1 MDELTAAGITDPDL
15 RASYEECKRLNALHG
30 KTYYLATLLLPKAK
44 RPFVHALYGFAR
56 YADEIVDDLASELSV
71 EEKAEVLSK
80 WGNGVLADL
89 KKGIS
94 QDHVGRALI
103 DTVKRFDIPHEHFEA
118 FLHSMTMDLTVQEYE
133 SYEDLLEYVYGSAAV
148 IGLEMVPILGPLHND
163 AFEAAKKLG
172 IAFQLANFIRDVDE
186 DLDRGRVYLP
196 LKELGQF
203 GVTRE
208 MLEERVLDLPMRE
221 ADVAI
226 RMKEPSQADLIRKR
240 LMGVRM
246 RLYASP
252 DYLAKHGTPERI
264 EDVAQHRLIC
274 QNPTAHQVGAGAMLV
289 AHLMSYEPRSTLK
302 VNNYFGVLQGVLSNL
317 GVGVLPDYLTQDF
330 PNLSRVMPEVES
342 AEVPVFLA
350 YPEELR
356 HSKRVS
362 AFRDFVQEEIISY
375 RKQLKDQAVS

>member
-89 KKGIS
+89 KKGTS

-103 DTVKRFDIPHEHFEA
+103 DTVNRFDIPHEHFEA

-133 SYEDLLEYVYGSAAV
+133 SYEDLIEYVYGSAAV

-163 AFEAAKKLG
+163 AFGAAEKLG

-208 MLEERVLDLPMRE
+208 MLEERVLTPEIIE
-221 ADVAI
+221 ALKFQIARVRQLQAEAAAGI
-226 RMKEPSQADLIRKR
+226 KMLEPSSR
-240 LMGVRM
+240 
-246 RLYASP
+246 P
-252 DYLAKHGTPERI
+252 CI
-264 EDVAQHRLIC
+264 EA
-274 QNPTAHQVGAGAMLV
+274 A
-289 AHLMSYEPRSTLK
+289 STLYCGI
-302 VNNYFGVLQGVLSNL
+302 V
-317 GVGVLPDYLTQDF
+317 D
-330 PNLSRVMPEVES
+330 EVENIGYDIFNHR
-342 AEVPVFLA
+342 AKT
-350 YPEELR
+350 
-356 HSKRVS
+356 SKARRIRVAGG
-362 AFRDFVQEEIISY
+362 AFIKRQLIS
-375 RKQLKDQAVS
+375 R

>member
-71 EEKAEVLSK
+71 EEKAEVLSR

-89 KKGIS
+89 KKGTS

-103 DTVKRFDIPHEHFEA
+103 DTVNRFAIPHEHFEA

-148 IGLEMVPILGPLHND
+148 IGLEMVPILGPLHKD
-163 AFEAAKKLG
+163 AFGAAEKLG

-208 MLEERVLDLPMRE
+208 MLEERVLTPEIIE
-221 ADVAI
+221 ALKFQIARVRQLQAEAAAGI
-226 RMKEPSQADLIRKR
+226 KMLEPSSR
-240 LMGVRM
+240 
-246 RLYASP
+246 P
-252 DYLAKHGTPERI
+252 CI
-264 EDVAQHRLIC
+264 EA
-274 QNPTAHQVGAGAMLV
+274 A
-289 AHLMSYEPRSTLK
+289 STLYCGI
-302 VNNYFGVLQGVLSNL
+302 V
-317 GVGVLPDYLTQDF
+317 D
-330 PNLSRVMPEVES
+330 EVENIGYDIFNHR
-342 AEVPVFLA
+342 AKT
-350 YPEELR
+350 
-356 HSKRVS
+356 SKARRIRVAGG
-362 AFRDFVQEEIISY
+362 AFIKRQLIS
-375 RKQLKDQAVS
+375 R

>member
-71 EEKAEVLSK
+71 EEKAEALST

-89 KKGIS
+89 KRGTS
-94 QDHVGRALI
+94 NDHVGRALI

-133 SYEDLLEYVYGSAAV
+133 TYEDLLEYVYGSAAV
-148 IGLEMVPILGPLHND
+148 IGLEMVPILGPLHKD
-163 AFEAAKKLG
+163 AYEAAKKLG

-196 LKELGQF
+196 IKELAQF

-208 MLEERVLDLPMRE
+208 MLEERVLTPEIVE
-221 ADVAI
+221 ALKFQIARVRQLQAESAAGIAMLEATSRPCIEAASTLYCGIVDEVEKIGYDIFNQRAKTSTARRIRVAG
-226 RMKEPSQADLIRKR
+226 AAFLKR
-240 LMGVRM
+240 L
-246 RLYASP
+246 
-252 DYLAKHGTPERI
+252 
-264 EDVAQHRLIC
+264 
-274 QNPTAHQVGAGAMLV
+274 LV
-289 AHLMSYEPRSTLK
+289 
-302 VNNYFGVLQGVLSNL
+302 
-317 GVGVLPDYLTQDF
+317 
-330 PNLSRVMPEVES
+330 SR
-342 AEVPVFLA
+342 
-350 YPEELR
+350 
-356 HSKRVS
+356 
-362 AFRDFVQEEIISY
+362 
-375 RKQLKDQAVS
+375 

>member
-71 EEKAEVLSK
+71 EEKAEALST

-89 KKGIS
+89 KNGTS
-94 QDHVGRALI
+94 NDHVGRALL

-133 SYEDLLEYVYGSAAV
+133 TYEDLLEYVYGSAAV

-163 AFEAAKKLG
+163 AYEAAKKLG

-196 LKELGQF
+196 IKELAQF

-208 MLEERVLDLPMRE
+208 MLEEREL
-221 ADVAI
+221 
-226 RMKEPSQADLIRKR
+226 
-240 LMGVRM
+240 
-246 RLYASP
+246 
-252 DYLAKHGTPERI
+252 TPEII
-264 EDVAQHRLIC
+264 EALKFQIARVRQLQAEAAPGI
-274 QNPTAHQVGAGAMLV
+274 AMLE
-289 AHLMSYEPRSTLK
+289 ATSRPCIDAASTLYCGI
-302 VNNYFGVLQGVLSNL
+302 V
-317 GVGVLPDYLTQDF
+317 D
-330 PNLSRVMPEVES
+330 EVEKIGYDIFNKR
-342 AEVPVFLA
+342 ATTTTARRIRVAGKAFLK
-350 YPEELR
+350 R
-356 HSKRVS
+356 HLVS
-362 AFRDFVQEEIISY
+362 R
-375 RKQLKDQAVS
+375 

>member
-71 EEKAEVLSK
+71 EEKSEVLSK

-89 KKGIS
+89 KKGTS

-103 DTVKRFDIPHEHFEA
+103 DTVNRFDIPHEHFEA

-148 IGLEMVPILGPLHND
+148 IGLQMVPILGPLHND
-163 AFEAAKKLG
+163 AFQAAEKLG

-208 MLEERVLDLPMRE
+208 MLEERVLTPEIVE
-221 ADVAI
+221 ALKFQIARVRQLQHEAAAGI
-226 RMKEPSQADLIRKR
+226 KMLEPSSRPCIEAASTLYCGIVDEVEKIGYDIFNHRAKTSTVRRIR
-240 LMGVRM
+240 V
-246 RLYASP
+246 
-252 DYLAKHGTPERI
+252 
-264 EDVAQHRLIC
+264 
-274 QNPTAHQVGAGAMLV
+274 AGAAFVKRQLI
-289 AHLMSYEPRSTLK
+289 
-302 VNNYFGVLQGVLSNL
+302 
-317 GVGVLPDYLTQDF
+317 
-330 PNLSRVMPEVES
+330 SR
-342 AEVPVFLA
+342 
-350 YPEELR
+350 
-356 HSKRVS
+356 
-362 AFRDFVQEEIISY
+362 
-375 RKQLKDQAVS
+375 

>member
-71 EEKAEVLSK
+71 EEKAEVLST

-89 KKGIS
+89 KKGSS

-103 DTVKRFDIPHEHFEA
+103 DTVNRFNIPHEHFEA

-148 IGLEMVPILGPLHND
+148 IGLQMVPILGPLNHD
-163 AFEAAKKLG
+163 AFAAAEKLG

-208 MLEERVLDLPMRE
+208 MLEERVL
-221 ADVAI
+221 
-226 RMKEPSQADLIRKR
+226 
-240 LMGVRM
+240 
-246 RLYASP
+246 
-252 DYLAKHGTPERI
+252 TPEIIEALKFQIARVRQLQAEAAAGIKMLEASSRPCIEAASTLYCGIVDEVEKIGYDIFNHRAKTSTARRI
-264 EDVAQHRLIC
+264 RV
-274 QNPTAHQVGAGAMLV
+274 AGAAFVKRHLV
-289 AHLMSYEPRSTLK
+289 
-302 VNNYFGVLQGVLSNL
+302 
-317 GVGVLPDYLTQDF
+317 
-330 PNLSRVMPEVES
+330 SR
-342 AEVPVFLA
+342 
-350 YPEELR
+350 
-356 HSKRVS
+356 
-362 AFRDFVQEEIISY
+362 
-375 RKQLKDQAVS
+375 